1 MIQINQKL
9 VLDHQNTWNSVKS
22 LKGNQSLIVNNFE
35 NFFTSIVSL
44 AQGYPSAVDAI
55 NTKDMYSRLILFFN
69 YGWWLVA
76 GLIGNTTNS
85 AQCWWLVAGLIGN
98 ITN

>member
-1 MIQINQKL
+1 M
-9 VLDHQNTWNSVKS
+9 
-22 LKGNQSLIVNNFE
+22 
-35 NFFTSIVSL
+35 SL

-76 GLIGNTTNS
+76 GLIGNITNSAQCKRLVAGLFGYITNS

-98 ITN
+98 RTNSVQYRWLVAELIGNRL

>member
-1 MIQINQKL
+1 M
-9 VLDHQNTWNSVKS
+9 
-22 LKGNQSLIVNNFE
+22 
-35 NFFTSIVSL
+35 SL

-98 ITN
+98 RTNSVQYRWLVAELIGNRL